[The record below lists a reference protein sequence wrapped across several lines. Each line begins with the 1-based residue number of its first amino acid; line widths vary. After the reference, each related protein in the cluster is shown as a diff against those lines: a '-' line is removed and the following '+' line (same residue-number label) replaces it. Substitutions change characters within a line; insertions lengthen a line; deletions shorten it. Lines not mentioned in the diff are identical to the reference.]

1 MHFDSH
7 QRTCLN
13 LFCSAVGCSVGDS
26 NSEKSDRN
34 STVTTKEWFSP
45 LREKKK
51 KRASTQSRTC
61 PVAELHRPVPR
72 LLLVQKMII
81 VLVLQKMTSFC
92 VIAKHGCKIVR
103 LERSPCSRV
112 FRDVIRN
119 PDVYPWHF
127 DLSVGFCLTAAP
139 EIKSV
144 LFSYWQKWEK
154 SILKKWSK
162 YRVH

>member
-1 MHFDSH
+1 MIF
-7 QRTCLN
+7 
-13 LFCSAVGCSVGDS
+13 
-26 NSEKSDRN
+26 
-34 STVTTKEWFSP
+34 STQG
-45 LREKKK
+45 KKK

-154 SILKKWSK
+154 NGVNTEYINTIICKFEFQVCLGAHTTGRFQHTTGSFHAQHGTTFWLH
-162 YRVH
+162 V